1 MGGYFSY
8 ESVDVDIDPVV
19 KHQKYLVTEEIKN
32 KGKNTSKNTRVVP
45 EEENTLLP
53 LDKLKKKKKRK
64 RNH

>member
-8 ESVDVDIDPVV
+8 ENVNVDIDPVV